1 MQTKIQKKPSLSL
14 LKSGSDVSYS
24 PEEIPD
30 AGYIKVKDF
39 DIFITLLDIWECPSR
54 GIDFNWAKIKLT
66 DKQILSVEAVE
77 LSREVLKD
85 SYFISD
91 ECISE
96 ANLFDDTLSLKD
108 GEKKIISTLMENLD

>member
-85 SYFISD
+85 SCFISD

-108 GEKKIISTLMENLD
+108 GEKKLLVL